1 MSRSARRQ
9 ARRYVSGWPSFASLW
24 ENFIPKGG
32 SHNQR
37 SRPAK
42 NGFARKTRCCLTA
55 APLVSAAIATS
66 PAVAT
71 ATPATV
77 AAATA
82 AIPAAA
88 TTTAGRTRFAWT
100 RFVHGQRPPFDGLA
114 IKLGDRLRRI
124 RVRRHGDES
133 EAARLTG
140 ELVLHQ
146 RDFLDRADAGK
157 HVLEVGFGGVE
168 GKISYV

>member
-1 MSRSARRQ
+1 LHPQGRIAQSAIAPCQ
-9 ARRYVSGWPSFASLW
+9 
-24 ENFIPKGG
+24 
-32 SHNQR
+32 
-37 SRPAK
+37 

-66 PAVAT
+66 TAVAT
-71 ATPATV
+71 ATATVAAAATTV

-82 AIPAAA
+82 AIPSAA
-88 TTTAGRTRFAWT
+88 TTTAGRTRFART

-114 IKLGDRLRRI
+114 IELGDRLRRI

-140 ELVLHQ
+140 ELILHQ